1 MYYNGLVNLML
12 ENLNPEQKLAV
23 ETTDGPLL
31 VLSGAGTGK
40 TRVLTTR
47 VAYILNNALALPWQ
61 VLALTFT
68 NKAANEMKTRLAT
81 FSDGASWY
89 ASDVWCGTFHS
100 ICLRI
105 LRANA
110 DAAGLRRDFIIY
122 GEDDQK
128 RILKNVFAEMG
139 LDIKDFS
146 PSDWVERI
154 SSIKDKGL
162 HSTEHTSDTAL
173 KILNAYNAELA
184 RLGAVDFGDIILRVL
199 QLFDVFPDILARY
212 QRQFKYILVDE
223 FQDTNAAQMQFLQ
236 MLTRGIE
243 NPNICCVGDD
253 DQSIYSWRGA
263 EIKNILNFERTFPNA
278 QIIRLETN
286 YRSTPNILGAAN
298 SLIRHNTGRLGKDLH
313 TAPNAPAGE
322 PVYVL
327 TVPSDFDEARLVS
340 DIIMRKSDDE
350 SYSNYAV
357 LIRAGSLSRLFEEE
371 FTARGIPYKLIG
383 ATKFYD
389 REEIKDVIAYLRLL
403 VYPFDDMAFLRI
415 IGKPRRGF
423 GPSAI
428 AKLRAAG
435 ANLMDGLR
443 KASLTGKQRA
453 AADAFLS
460 AFNFDW
466 QSVPPTDAAQK
477 LLDNAGYIQMWR
489 ESRDVDATDR
499 LDNIRE
505 LITNVI
511 AKYDTLP
518 EFLEHAALM
527 MTDDNDSDD
536 AAPVDAVSVM
546 TIHAAKGL
554 EFDTV
559 FLPAWEEGIFPN
571 DMAVQS
577 GGLEEERRL
586 AYVAITRAR
595 RRAIIIN
602 AMSRMVFGNRQYNSP
617 SRFITE
623 MDNHF
628 LDFQGGAPR
637 AYNSYQPYQQFDTS
651 NRPRGASYTA
661 SKPRRAP
668 VEHKSAV
675 GRLVTHDEMGGGV
688 VIEDNGDILTVAFK
702 TKGIKKVACQ
712 YIKFAD

>member
-1 MYYNGLVNLML
+1 ML
-12 ENLNPEQKLAV
+12 ENLNPEQELAV
-23 ETTDGPLL
+23 KTTEGPLL

-47 VAYILNNALALPWQ
+47 IAYILDNDLAAPWQ
-61 VLALTFT
+61 ILALTFT
-68 NKAANEMKTRLAT
+68 NKAANEMKNRIAS
-81 FSDGASWY
+81 FAAPGANWY
-89 ASDVWCGTFHS
+89 PGDLWCGTFHS

-110 DAAGLRRDFIIY
+110 TAAGLRRDFLIY

-128 RILKNVFAEMG
+128 SVLKNVLADMG
-139 LDIKDFS
+139 LDIKDFN
-146 PSDWVERI
+146 PSDWIERI
-154 SSIKDKGL
+154 SAIKDRGL
-162 HSTEHTSDTAL
+162 HSVDETSSTAV
-173 KILNAYNAELA
+173 KIMNAYNAELT
-184 RLGAVDFGDIILRVL
+184 RLGAVDFGDIILKVL
-199 QLFDVFPDILARY
+199 QLFDNVPDILLRY

-223 FQDTNAAQMQFLQ
+223 FQDTNAAQMQFLE
-236 MLTRGIE
+236 MLTRGND

-263 EIKNILNFERTFPNA
+263 EIKNILNFEQTFPNA

-286 YRSTPNILGAAN
+286 YRSTSNILGAAN
-298 SLIRHNTGRLGKDLH
+298 SLIRHNSGRLGKDLR
-313 TAPNAPAGE
+313 TANSASVGE

-327 TVPSDFDEARLVS
+327 TVPTDFDEARLVA
-340 DIIMRKSDDE
+340 DTIMRKSDDTP
-350 SYSNYAV
+350 YSNYAI
-357 LIRAGSLSRLFEEE
+357 LIRAGSLSRMFEEE
-371 FTARGIPYKLIG
+371 FTSRGVPYRLIG

-389 REEIKDVIAYLRLL
+389 RAEIRDAIAYLRLL
-403 VYPFDDMAFLRI
+403 VYPFDDISFMRI
-415 IGKPRRGF
+415 IGRPRRGF

-428 AKLRAAG
+428 AKLRSAG
-435 ANLMDGLR
+435 ENLMSGLR
-443 KASLTGKQRA
+443 TAQLSGKQRA
-453 AADAFLS
+453 AADELLS
-460 AFNFDW
+460 AFDFDW
-466 QSVPPTDAAQK
+466 SSIAPMDAAQK
-477 LLDNAGYIQMWR
+477 LLDNSGYIKMWR
-489 ESRDVDATDR
+489 ESKDSDAPDR

-527 MTDDNDSDD
+527 TTDDNDSDD
-536 AAPVDAVSVM
+536 TAPTVSDAVSVM

-595 RRAIIIN
+595 CRAIIIN
-602 AMSRMVFGNRQYNSP
+602 AMSRMVFGNRQYNLP
-617 SRFITE
+617 SRFISE
-623 MDNHF
+623 IDPVF
-628 LDFQGGAPR
+628 LEFHGGTPR
-637 AYNSYQPYQQFDTS
+637 AYAMSADRVPNYMSYNNS
-651 NRPRGASYTA
+651 PRKTRLTA
-661 SKPRRAP
+661 P
-668 VEHKSAV
+668 ENKSVV
-675 GRLVTHDEMGGGV
+675 GKLVNHSEMGSGV

-702 TKGIKKVACQ
+702 TRGIKKVARQ
-712 YIKFAD
+712 FVEFAS

>member
-1 MYYNGLVNLML
+1 ML
-12 ENLNPEQKLAV
+12 ENLNPEQRTAV

-47 VAYILNNALALPWQ
+47 IAYILNNSLALPWQ

-68 NKAANEMKTRLAT
+68 NKAANEMKARLAN
-81 FSDGASWY
+81 FSSDASWY

-110 DAAGLRRDFIIY
+110 AAAGLRRDFLIY

-128 RILKNVFAEMG
+128 TVLKNVLTDMG

-154 SSIKDKGL
+154 SSIKDKGQ
-162 HSTEHTSDTAL
+162 HSPEHTSPTAL
-173 KILNAYNAELA
+173 KILDAYNAELN

-199 QLFDVFPDILARY
+199 KLFDENADILARY
-212 QRQFKYILVDE
+212 QHQFKYILVDE

-263 EIKNILNFERTFPNA
+263 EIKNILNFEKTFPNA

-298 SLIRHNTGRLGKDLH
+298 SLIRHNTGRLGKDLR
-313 TAPNAPAGE
+313 TAPNVGAGE

-327 TVPSDFDEARLVS
+327 TVPTDFDEARLVA
-340 DIIMRKSDDE
+340 DTIMRKPDDE
-350 SYSNYAV
+350 PYSDFAI

-371 FTARGIPYKLIG
+371 FTSRGIPYKLIG

-389 REEIKDVIAYLRLL
+389 RAEIRDAIAYLRLL
-403 VYPFDDMAFLRI
+403 VYPFDDISFMRI

-428 AKLRAAG
+428 AKLRTAG
-435 ANLMDGLR
+435 QNLMDGL
-443 KASLTGKQRA
+443 KTAQLSGKQHV
-453 AADAFLS
+453 AADEFLRAFD
-460 AFNFDW
+460 FDW
-466 QSVPPTDAAQK
+466 ASMPPTNAAQT
-477 LLDNAGYIQMWR
+477 LLENVGYMKMWR
-489 ESRDVDATDR
+489 ESKDTDATDR

-505 LITNVI
+505 LVTNVI

-536 AAPVDAVSVM
+536 ASPTTTDAVSIM

-637 AYNSYQPYQQFDTS
+637 SYNYGGRIPTSYE
-651 NRPRGASYTA
+651 RPRGASYNT

-668 VEHKSAV
+668 VEHKSLV
-675 GRLVTHDEMGGGV
+675 GRLVNHAGLGGGV

-702 TKGIKKVACQ
+702 TKGIKKVARQ
-712 YIKFAD
+712 FVELVD

>member
-1 MYYNGLVNLML
+1 ML
-12 ENLNPEQKLAV
+12 ENLNPEQELAV
-23 ETTDGPLL
+23 KTTEGPLL

-47 VAYILNNALALPWQ
+47 IAYILDNDLAAPWQ
-61 VLALTFT
+61 ILALTFT
-68 NKAANEMKTRLAT
+68 NKAANEMKNRIAS
-81 FSDGASWY
+81 FAAPGANWY
-89 ASDVWCGTFHS
+89 PGDLWCGTFHS

-110 DAAGLRRDFIIY
+110 AAAGLRRDFLIY

-128 RILKNVFAEMG
+128 SVLKNVLADMG
-139 LDIKDFS
+139 LDIKDFN
-146 PSDWVERI
+146 PSDWIERI
-154 SSIKDKGL
+154 SAIKDRGL
-162 HSTEHTSDTAL
+162 HSVDETSSTAV
-173 KILNAYNAELA
+173 KIMDAYNAELT
-184 RLGAVDFGDIILRVL
+184 RLGAVDFGDIILKVL
-199 QLFDVFPDILARY
+199 QLFDNVPDILLRY

-223 FQDTNAAQMQFLQ
+223 FQDTNAAQMQFLE
-236 MLTRGIE
+236 MLTRGND

-263 EIKNILNFERTFPNA
+263 EIKNILNFEQTFPNA

-286 YRSTPNILGAAN
+286 YRSTSNILGAAN
-298 SLIRHNTGRLGKDLH
+298 SLIRHNSGRLGKDLR
-313 TAPNAPAGE
+313 TANSASVGE

-327 TVPSDFDEARLVS
+327 TVPTDFDEARLVA
-340 DIIMRKSDDE
+340 DTIMRKSDDTP
-350 SYSNYAV
+350 YSNYAI
-357 LIRAGSLSRLFEEE
+357 LIRAGSLSRMFEEE
-371 FTARGIPYKLIG
+371 FTSRGVPYRLIG

-389 REEIKDVIAYLRLL
+389 RAEIRDAIAYLRLL
-403 VYPFDDMAFLRI
+403 VYPFDDISFMRI
-415 IGKPRRGF
+415 IGRPRRGF

-428 AKLRAAG
+428 AKLRSAG
-435 ANLMDGLR
+435 ENLMSGLR
-443 KASLTGKQRA
+443 TAQLSGKQRA
-453 AADAFLS
+453 AADELLS
-460 AFNFDW
+460 AFDFDW
-466 QSVPPTDAAQK
+466 SSIAPMDAAQK
-477 LLDNAGYIQMWR
+477 LLDNSGYIKMWR
-489 ESRDVDATDR
+489 ESKESDAPDR

-527 MTDDNDSDD
+527 TTDDNDSDD
-536 AAPVDAVSVM
+536 AAPTASDAVSVM

-595 RRAIIIN
+595 CRAIIIN
-602 AMSRMVFGNRQYNSP
+602 AMSRMVFGNRQYNLP
-617 SRFITE
+617 SRFISE
-623 MDNHF
+623 IDPVF
-628 LDFQGGAPR
+628 LEFHGGTPR
-637 AYNSYQPYQQFDTS
+637 AYAMSADRVPYNNS
-651 NRPRGASYTA
+651 PRKTRLTA
-661 SKPRRAP
+661 P
-668 VEHKSAV
+668 ENKSVV
-675 GRLVTHDEMGGGV
+675 GKLVNHSEMGSGV

-702 TKGIKKVACQ
+702 TRGIKKVARQ
-712 YIKFAD
+712 FVEFAG